1 MELAWLEDFLA
12 LARERNFSRAAET
25 RHISQPAFSRRV
37 RMLEDWL
44 QAPLFDRDTHRVE
57 LTQAGAEF
65 LPIAEEIVRRIGF
78 GRDRVREVADLSAS
92 SLRIACTNVL
102 SLTFFPAWLQVLER
116 AATPSNISLVTDSMA
131 DCERLMIDGKAQFIL
146 CHHHPAATT
155 ELDSAAFLALDIG
168 SDLLTPVSAPAG
180 LEPAAPLHP
189 LPGSPEAPTAHLAF
203 SAASGMGR
211 IVSATRGAGAPATW
225 LNPVFTAHLA
235 MVLLIMAREG
245 RGMAWLPLSLTGQ
258 DLDTGRLVR
267 SAPCGDWDIP
277 MSIRLY
283 RPRARQSPAAEAF
296 WSQAAAT
303 AANSSAPLPS
313 RSPAAAPRC

>member
-12 LARERNFSRAAET
+12 LARERNFSRAAEA

-37 RMLEDWL
+37 RLLEDWL
-44 QAPLFDRDTHRVE
+44 QAPLFDRDTHRVD
-57 LTQAGAEF
+57 LTAAGAEF

-92 SLRIACTNVL
+92 RLRIACTNVL
-102 SLTFFPAWLQVLER
+102 SLTFFPAWLQDLEQ
-116 AATPSNISLVTDSMA
+116 AGAPSNISLVTDSMA
-131 DCERLMIDGKAQFIL
+131 DCERLMVEGQAQFIL
-146 CHHHPAATT
+146 CHHHPATPT
-155 ELDSAAFLALDIG
+155 ELDSAAFVALDIG
-168 SDLLTPVSAPAG
+168 ADVLAPVSAPVG
-180 LEPAAPLHP
+180 LGGAAPLHP
-189 LPGSPEAPTAHLAF
+189 LPGSPETPTAHLAF

-225 LNPVFTAHLA
+225 LTPVFTAHLA

-258 DLDTGRLVR
+258 DLETGRLVR
-267 SAPCGDWDIP
+267 SAPSRDWDIP
-277 MSIRLY
+277 IGIRLY

-296 WSQAAAT
+296 WTQAAAT
-303 AANSSAPLPS
+303 AQRREPRAKPV
-313 RSPAAAPRC
+313 AAVEQP